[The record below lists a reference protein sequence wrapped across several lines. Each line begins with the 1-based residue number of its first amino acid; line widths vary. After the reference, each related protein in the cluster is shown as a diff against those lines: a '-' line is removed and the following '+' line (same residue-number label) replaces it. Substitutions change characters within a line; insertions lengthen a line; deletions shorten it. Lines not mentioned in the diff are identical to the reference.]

1 MLKYSAE
8 VKLLMIFGKHINKYY
23 LKYLWMLLIGLVA
36 LVAVDYFQLL
46 IPEYLRTVLNGINTG
61 EVIIDGQTTP
71 FTMETLLT
79 HVCFPLLI
87 VVAIIV
93 IGRFAWRMCFLGSA
107 VKVES
112 EMRSEMFDRA
122 RFLSPHFYRE
132 NKVGSLMA
140 LFTNDLETI
149 QESFGWGVMM
159 FFDAVFLGSLAIV
172 KMWRMN
178 YVLTLYCMLPMIFL
192 LVVSAIV
199 GHFEMKK
206 WDKRQM
212 EFSKLTD
219 SAQESFSGLAVIKAF
234 VRELKQLLTFGK
246 ICKENEQVN
255 VEYTRIRS
263 VLEIFITLFV
273 QSVMCIIL
281 GYGGYVVWHGGFN
294 SGQLI
299 EFIGYFDAVI
309 WPIMAVSQ
317 LIDMRAR
324 GKASLKRIS
333 NLLDTQPEITDSPDV
348 LPIDKIEGEIEFKN
362 LSFRYPDGES
372 DELKDIS
379 LHIAKGEH
387 VGIIGRTG
395 AGKTTLVNLIMRA
408 FNAPRGTLFIDGHD
422 IGEIPLKTLRNGIAY
437 VPQDNFL
444 FSDTVKNNIAFS
456 VEEENEVSLEKVRRA
471 AACALVASDVEEFSD
486 RYETKLGERG
496 VTVSGGQKQRI
507 SIARALMKDAPI
519 LILDDSLSAVDTDT
533 EKSILDNLAQVRK
546 DKTTLLIAHRV
557 SAVERMD
564 KIIFLENGSIKAAG
578 THSQLME
585 SSREYARLVALQQLE
600 EDREAD
606 NE

>member
-1 MLKYSAE
+1 
-8 VKLLMIFGKHINKYY
+8 MIFGKHINKYY

-324 GKASLKRIS
+324 GTASLKRIS
-333 NLLDTQPEITDSPDV
+333 KLLDTQPEITDSPDV

>member
-1 MLKYSAE
+1 
-8 VKLLMIFGKHINKYY
+8 MIFGKHINKYY

-132 NKVGSLMA
+132 NKVGTLMA

-192 LVVSAIV
+192 FVVSAIV

-324 GKASLKRIS
+324 GTASLKRIS

>member
-132 NKVGSLMA
+132 NKVGTLMA

-178 YVLTLYCMLPMIFL
+178 HILTLYCMLPMIFL

-333 NLLDTQPEITDSPDV
+333 KLLDTQPEITDSPDV

>member
-1 MLKYSAE
+1 M
-8 VKLLMIFGKHINKYY
+8 VFGKHINKYY

-122 RFLSPHFYRE
+122 RFLSPRFYRE
-132 NKVGSLMA
+132 NKVGTLMA

-178 YVLTLYCMLPMIFL
+178 HILTLYCMLPMIFL

-219 SAQESFSGLAVIKAF
+219 SAQESFSGLSVIKAF

-299 EFIGYFDAVI
+299 EFIGYFNSVI

-324 GKASLKRIS
+324 GTASLKRIS

>member
-1 MLKYSAE
+1 M
-8 VKLLMIFGKHINKYY
+8 VFGKHINKYY

-132 NKVGSLMA
+132 NKVGTLMA

-178 YVLTLYCMLPMIFL
+178 HILTLYCMLPMIFL

-219 SAQESFSGLAVIKAF
+219 SAQESFSGLSVIKAF

-324 GKASLKRIS
+324 GTASLKRIS

-348 LPIDKIEGEIEFKN
+348 LPIDKIEGDIEFKN

>member
-1 MLKYSAE
+1 
-8 VKLLMIFGKHINKYY
+8 MIFGKHINKYY

-178 YVLTLYCMLPMIFL
+178 HILTLYCMLPMIFL

-299 EFIGYFDAVI
+299 EFIGYFNSVI

-324 GKASLKRIS
+324 GTASLKRIS

>member
-1 MLKYSAE
+1 
-8 VKLLMIFGKHINKYY
+8 MIFGKHINKYY

-132 NKVGSLMA
+132 NKVGTLMA

-159 FFDAVFLGSLAIV
+159 FFDAIFLGSLAII

-299 EFIGYFDAVI
+299 EFIGYFNSVI

-324 GKASLKRIS
+324 GTASLKRIS

>member
-1 MLKYSAE
+1 M
-8 VKLLMIFGKHINKYY
+8 VFGKHINKYY

-132 NKVGSLMA
+132 NKVGTLMA

-219 SAQESFSGLAVIKAF
+219 SAQESFSGLSVIKAF

-324 GKASLKRIS
+324 GTASLKRIS

-408 FNAPRGTLFIDGHD
+408 FNAPWGTLFIDGND
-422 IGEIPLKTLRNGIAY
+422 ICRIPLKTLREGIAY

>member
-1 MLKYSAE
+1 M
-8 VKLLMIFGKHINKYY
+8 VFGKHINKYY

-122 RFLSPHFYRE
+122 RFLSPRFYRE
-132 NKVGSLMA
+132 NKVGTLMA

-159 FFDAVFLGSLAIV
+159 FFDAIFLGSLAIV

-192 LVVSAIV
+192 FVVSAIV

-309 WPIMAVSQ
+309 WPIMAISQ

-324 GKASLKRIS
+324 GTASLKRIS

>member
-1 MLKYSAE
+1 M
-8 VKLLMIFGKHINKYY
+8 VFGKHINKYY

-132 NKVGSLMA
+132 NKVGTLMA

-299 EFIGYFDAVI
+299 EFIGYFNSVI

-324 GKASLKRIS
+324 GTASLKRIS

>member
-1 MLKYSAE
+1 M
-8 VKLLMIFGKHINKYY
+8 VFGKHINKYY

-132 NKVGSLMA
+132 NKVGTLMA

-159 FFDAVFLGSLAIV
+159 FFDAIFLGSLAIV

-299 EFIGYFDAVI
+299 EFIGYFNSVI

-324 GKASLKRIS
+324 GTASLKRIS

-533 EKSILDNLAQVRK
+533 EKSILHNLSEVRK
-546 DKTTLLIAHRV
+546 GMTTMLIAHRV
-557 SAVERMD
+557 SSVEHMD
-564 KIIFLENGSIKAAG
+564 RIVMMEDGCIKAVG
-578 THSQLME
+578 THEQLIATC
-585 SSREYARLVALQQLE
+585 SEYAHLVKLQQLE
-600 EDREAD
+600 EDVEVAD
-606 NE
+606 E

>member
-132 NKVGSLMA
+132 NKVGTLMA

-159 FFDAVFLGSLAIV
+159 FFDAIFLGSLAIV

-192 LVVSAIV
+192 FVVSAIV

-324 GKASLKRIS
+324 GTASLKRIS

>member
-1 MLKYSAE
+1 M
-8 VKLLMIFGKHINKYY
+8 VFGKHINKYY

-46 IPEYLRTVLNGINTG
+46 IPEYLRIVLNGINTG

-122 RFLSPHFYRE
+122 RFLSPRFYRE
-132 NKVGSLMA
+132 NKVGTLMA

-178 YVLTLYCMLPMIFL
+178 HILTLYCMLPMIFL

-219 SAQESFSGLAVIKAF
+219 SAQESFSGLSVIKAF

-299 EFIGYFDAVI
+299 EFIGYFNSVI

-324 GKASLKRIS
+324 GTASLKRIS

>member
-1 MLKYSAE
+1 M
-8 VKLLMIFGKHINKYY
+8 VFGKHINKYY
-23 LKYLWMLLIGLVA
+23 LKYLWMLLIGLIA

-132 NKVGSLMA
+132 NKVGTLMA

-178 YVLTLYCMLPMIFL
+178 HILTLYCMLPMIFL

-324 GKASLKRIS
+324 GTASLKRIS

-348 LPIDKIEGEIEFKN
+348 LPIDKIEGDIEFKN

>member
-1 MLKYSAE
+1 M
-8 VKLLMIFGKHINKYY
+8 VFGKHINKYY

-132 NKVGSLMA
+132 NKVGTLMA

-219 SAQESFSGLAVIKAF
+219 SAQESFSGLSVIKAF

-324 GKASLKRIS
+324 GTASLKRIS

-395 AGKTTLVNLIMRA
+395 SGKTTLVNLIMRA

>member
-1 MLKYSAE
+1 
-8 VKLLMIFGKHINKYY
+8 MIFGKHINKYY

-132 NKVGSLMA
+132 NKVGTLMA

-178 YVLTLYCMLPMIFL
+178 HILTLYCMLPMIFL

-324 GKASLKRIS
+324 GTASLKRIS
-333 NLLDTQPEITDSPDV
+333 KLLDTQPEITDSPDV

>member
-1 MLKYSAE
+1 M
-8 VKLLMIFGKHINKYY
+8 VFGKHINKYY
-23 LKYLWMLLIGLVA
+23 LKYLWMLLIGLIA

-71 FTMETLLT
+71 FTMEMLLT

-132 NKVGSLMA
+132 NKVGTLMA

-159 FFDAVFLGSLAIV
+159 FFDAVFLGSLAII

-324 GKASLKRIS
+324 GTASLKRIS

>member
-1 MLKYSAE
+1 M
-8 VKLLMIFGKHINKYY
+8 VFGKHINKYY

-132 NKVGSLMA
+132 NKVGTLMA

-324 GKASLKRIS
+324 GTASLKRIS

-408 FNAPRGTLFIDGHD
+408 FNAPWGTLFIDGND
-422 IGEIPLKTLRNGIAY
+422 IYRIPLKTLREGIAY

>member
-1 MLKYSAE
+1 M
-8 VKLLMIFGKHINKYY
+8 VFGKHINKYY

-122 RFLSPHFYRE
+122 RFLSPRFYRE
-132 NKVGSLMA
+132 NKVGTLMA

-324 GKASLKRIS
+324 GTASLKRIS

-348 LPIDKIEGEIEFKN
+348 LSIDKIEGEIEFKN

-408 FNAPRGTLFIDGHD
+408 FDAPRGTLFIDGHD

>member
-1 MLKYSAE
+1 M
-8 VKLLMIFGKHINKYY
+8 VFGKHINKYY

-132 NKVGSLMA
+132 NKVGTLMA

-159 FFDAVFLGSLAIV
+159 FFDAVFLGSLAII

-178 YVLTLYCMLPMIFL
+178 HILTLYCMLPMIFL

-324 GKASLKRIS
+324 GTASLKRIS

>member
-1 MLKYSAE
+1 
-8 VKLLMIFGKHINKYY
+8 MIFGKHINKYY

-122 RFLSPHFYRE
+122 RFLSPRFYRE
-132 NKVGSLMA
+132 NKVGTLMA

-324 GKASLKRIS
+324 GTASLKRIS

>member
-1 MLKYSAE
+1 M
-8 VKLLMIFGKHINKYY
+8 VFGKHINKYY

-132 NKVGSLMA
+132 NKVGTLMA

-324 GKASLKRIS
+324 GTASLKRIS

-533 EKSILDNLAQVRK
+533 EQSILHNLSEVRK
-546 DKTTLLIAHRV
+546 GMTTMLIAHRV
-557 SAVERMD
+557 SSVEHMD
-564 KIIFLENGSIKAAG
+564 RIVMMEDGCIKAVG
-578 THSQLME
+578 THEQLTATC
-585 SSREYARLVALQQLE
+585 SEYAHLVKLQQLE
-600 EDREAD
+600 EDEEVAD
-606 NE
+606 E

>member
-1 MLKYSAE
+1 M
-8 VKLLMIFGKHINKYY
+8 VFGKHINKYY

-132 NKVGSLMA
+132 NKVGTLMA

-324 GKASLKRIS
+324 GTASLKRIS

-456 VEEENEVSLEKVRRA
+456 VEDDHEISMDKVRKA
-471 AACALVASDVEEFSD
+471 AACALVAGDVEGFAD

>member
-1 MLKYSAE
+1 M
-8 VKLLMIFGKHINKYY
+8 VFGKHINKYY

-71 FTMETLLT
+71 FTMEMLLT

-132 NKVGSLMA
+132 NKVGTLMA

-159 FFDAVFLGSLAIV
+159 FFDAVFLGSLAII

-324 GKASLKRIS
+324 GTASLKRIS

-585 SSREYARLVALQQLE
+585 SSCEYARLVALQQLE

>member
-1 MLKYSAE
+1 
-8 VKLLMIFGKHINKYY
+8 MIFGKHINKYY

-122 RFLSPHFYRE
+122 RFLSPRFYRE
-132 NKVGSLMA
+132 NKVGTLMA

-159 FFDAVFLGSLAIV
+159 FFDAIFLGSLAIV

-178 YVLTLYCMLPMIFL
+178 HILTLYCMLPMIFL

-299 EFIGYFDAVI
+299 EFIGYFNSVI

-324 GKASLKRIS
+324 GTASLKRIS

>member
-1 MLKYSAE
+1 
-8 VKLLMIFGKHINKYY
+8 
-23 LKYLWMLLIGLVA
+23 
-36 LVAVDYFQLL
+36 
-46 IPEYLRTVLNGINTG
+46 
-61 EVIIDGQTTP
+61 
-71 FTMETLLT
+71 
-79 HVCFPLLI
+79 
-87 VVAIIV
+87 
-93 IGRFAWRMCFLGSA
+93 
-107 VKVES
+107 
-112 EMRSEMFDRA
+112 MRSEMFDRA

-132 NKVGSLMA
+132 NKVGTLMA

-178 YVLTLYCMLPMIFL
+178 HILTLYCMLPMIFL

-299 EFIGYFDAVI
+299 EFIGYFNSVI

-324 GKASLKRIS
+324 GTASLKRIS

>member
-1 MLKYSAE
+1 
-8 VKLLMIFGKHINKYY
+8 MIFGKHINKYY

-71 FTMETLLT
+71 FTMEMLLT

-324 GKASLKRIS
+324 GTASLKRIS
-333 NLLDTQPEITDSPDV
+333 KLLDTQPEITDSPDV

>member
-1 MLKYSAE
+1 
-8 VKLLMIFGKHINKYY
+8 MIFGKHINKYY

-132 NKVGSLMA
+132 NKVGTLMA

-159 FFDAVFLGSLAIV
+159 FFDAVFLGSLAII

-299 EFIGYFDAVI
+299 EFIGYFNSVI

-324 GKASLKRIS
+324 GTASLKRIS

>member
-1 MLKYSAE
+1 
-8 VKLLMIFGKHINKYY
+8 MIFGKHINKYY

-132 NKVGSLMA
+132 NKVGTLMA

-324 GKASLKRIS
+324 GTASLKRIS

-456 VEEENEVSLEKVRRA
+456 VEDDHEISMDKVRKA

>member
-1 MLKYSAE
+1 M
-8 VKLLMIFGKHINKYY
+8 VFGKHINKYY

-132 NKVGSLMA
+132 NKVGTLMA

-299 EFIGYFDAVI
+299 EFIGYFNSVI

-324 GKASLKRIS
+324 GTASLKRIS

-471 AACALVASDVEEFSD
+471 AACALVAGDVEGFAD

>member
-1 MLKYSAE
+1 M
-8 VKLLMIFGKHINKYY
+8 VFGKHINKYY

-132 NKVGSLMA
+132 NKVGTLMA

-324 GKASLKRIS
+324 GTASLKRIS

>member
-1 MLKYSAE
+1 M
-8 VKLLMIFGKHINKYY
+8 VFGKHINKYY

-122 RFLSPHFYRE
+122 RFLSPRFYRE
-132 NKVGSLMA
+132 NKVGTLMA

-159 FFDAVFLGSLAIV
+159 FFDAIFLGSLAIV

-309 WPIMAVSQ
+309 WPIMAISQ

-324 GKASLKRIS
+324 GTASLKRIS

>member
-1 MLKYSAE
+1 M
-8 VKLLMIFGKHINKYY
+8 VFGKHINKYY

-132 NKVGSLMA
+132 NKVGTLMA

-219 SAQESFSGLAVIKAF
+219 SAQESFSGLSVIKAF

-324 GKASLKRIS
+324 GTASLKRIS

-408 FNAPRGTLFIDGHD
+408 FNAPRGTLFIDGND
-422 IGEIPLKTLRNGIAY
+422 ICRIPLKTLRNGIAY

>member
-1 MLKYSAE
+1 M
-8 VKLLMIFGKHINKYY
+8 VFGKHINKYY

-132 NKVGSLMA
+132 NKVGTLMA

-317 LIDMRAR
+317 LIDMPAR
-324 GKASLKRIS
+324 GTASLKRIS

-408 FNAPRGTLFIDGHD
+408 FNAPRGTLFIDGHE

>member
-87 VVAIIV
+87 VVAVIV

-132 NKVGSLMA
+132 NKVGTLMA

-178 YVLTLYCMLPMIFL
+178 HILTLYCMLPMIFL

-324 GKASLKRIS
+324 GTASLKRIS

-408 FNAPRGTLFIDGHD
+408 FNAPRGTLFIDGND
-422 IGEIPLKTLRNGIAY
+422 ICRIPLKTLRNGIAY

>member
-8 VKLLMIFGKHINKYY
+8 VKLFMVFGKHINKYY

-132 NKVGSLMA
+132 NKVGTLMA

-324 GKASLKRIS
+324 GTASLKRIS

>member
-1 MLKYSAE
+1 M
-8 VKLLMIFGKHINKYY
+8 VFGKHINKYY

-132 NKVGSLMA
+132 NKVGTLMA

-178 YVLTLYCMLPMIFL
+178 HILTLYCMLPMIFL

-199 GHFEMKK
+199 GHFEMNK
-206 WDKRQM
+206 WEERQA

-219 SAQESFSGLAVIKAF
+219 SAQESFSGLSVIKAF
-234 VRELKQLLTFGK
+234 VKETKQLFAFGK
-246 ICKENEQVN
+246 ICKENEKIN
-255 VEYTRIRS
+255 VQYTKIRT

-273 QSVMCIIL
+273 QSVLCIIL

-324 GKASLKRIS
+324 GNASLKRIS
-333 NLLDTQPEITDSPDV
+333 ALLETRPEIADAENV
-348 LPIDKIEGEIEFKN
+348 LPIDKIEGDIEFKN
-362 LSFRYPDGES
+362 LSFRYPDGQS
-372 DELKDIS
+372 DELKNIS
-379 LHIAKGEH
+379 LHIHKGENI
-387 VGIIGRTG
+387 GIIGRTG
-395 AGKTTLVNLIMRA
+395 SGKTTLVNLIMRA
-408 FNAPRGTLFIDGHD
+408 FDAPRGTLFIDGND
-422 IGEIPLKTLRNGIAY
+422 ICRIPLKTLREGIAY

-456 VEEENEVSLEKVRRA
+456 VEDDHEISMDKVRKA
-471 AACALVASDVEEFSD
+471 AACALVAGDVEGFAD

-507 SIARALMKDAPI
+507 AIARALMKEAPV

-533 EKSILDNLAQVRK
+533 EQSILHNLSEVRK
-546 DKTTLLIAHRV
+546 GMTTMLIAHRV
-557 SAVERMD
+557 SSVEHMD
-564 KIIFLENGSIKAAG
+564 RIVMMEDGCIKAVG
-578 THSQLME
+578 THEQLTATC
-585 SSREYARLVALQQLE
+585 SEYAHLVKLQQLE
-600 EDREAD
+600 EDEEVAD
-606 NE
+606 E

>member
-1 MLKYSAE
+1 M
-8 VKLLMIFGKHINKYY
+8 VFGKHINKYY

-122 RFLSPHFYRE
+122 RFLSPRFYRE
-132 NKVGSLMA
+132 NKVGTLMA

-178 YVLTLYCMLPMIFL
+178 HILTLYCMLPMIFL

-324 GKASLKRIS
+324 GTASLKRIS
-333 NLLDTQPEITDSPDV
+333 KLLDTQPEITDSPDV

>member
-1 MLKYSAE
+1 M
-8 VKLLMIFGKHINKYY
+8 VFGKHINKYY

-132 NKVGSLMA
+132 NKVGTLMA

-309 WPIMAVSQ
+309 WPIMAISQ

-324 GKASLKRIS
+324 GTASLKRIS

>member
-122 RFLSPHFYRE
+122 RFLSPRFYRE
-132 NKVGSLMA
+132 NKVGTLMA

-159 FFDAVFLGSLAIV
+159 FFDAIFLGSLAIV

-299 EFIGYFDAVI
+299 EFIGYFNSVI

-324 GKASLKRIS
+324 GTASLKRIS